1 MSPHFLGDLPKPI
14 QGPDVPP
21 PRFQRPGGQYAA
33 PAQDRVAIHVKQEL
47 VKLELSLQQTQASRR
62 SALGVGWC
70 RLTRYDH
77 AKVSAACLDQ
87 GFATTAVGHRRNVG
101 VSEHIYVL

>member
-47 VKLELSLQQTQASRR
+47 VRLELSLQQAQAYPSPLSSTSTYSPSEPTYPSRR
-62 SALGVGWC
+62 SSQ
-70 RLTRYDH
+70 T
-77 AKVSAACLDQ
+77 
-87 GFATTAVGHRRNVG
+87 
-101 VSEHIYVL
+101 